1 MSKASVGM
9 LRNMSKASVGS
20 IMYRNDSN
28 ASVGMGRNMSKA
40 NVGMGRN
47 MSKANV
53 GMGGR
58 NMSNMVGMNRNMST
72 TASAMHL
79 MQRNMTAR
87 KAIRGSTLH
96 GDDDDDFSD
105 GNEGEEGEGDD
116 DFDEIPAMPIRI
128 YRNAILRTDENK
140 TRNEV
145 NKLLAYCTKFTIEEV
160 LLLEARRT
168 PFPLEDIKKR
178 LRMKVIRKS
187 IPPLYQ

>member
-1 MSKASVGM
+1 MASKSQLGVSGMS
-9 LRNMSKASVGS
+9 RNMSKASVGS
-20 IMYRNDSN
+20 IMYRNESN

-40 NVGMGRN
+40 
-47 MSKANV
+47 S
-53 GMGGR
+53 MGGR
-58 NMSNMVGMNRNMST
+58 NMSNMLGMNRNMST

-79 MQRNMTAR
+79 MQRNMTAQ
-87 KAIRGSTLH
+87 KGIHGSTLH
-96 GDDDDDFSD
+96 GDDDDDYSD
-105 GNEGEEGEGDD
+105 GQEGEDGEGDG

-187 IPPLYQ
+187 ISSL